1 MKKAI
6 NKSVGRFE
14 GFTIL
19 EIMIVIA
26 IIGLVVSIALPNFLR
41 TRTNA
46 RIQICIENL
55 SQIESAKQMWGLE
68 NGKADG
74 DVPAQTDLV
83 GTTLYLKKM
92 PDCPAGGT
100 YSFQAI
106 GVSATCNMTGH
117 TL

>member
-6 NKSVGRFE
+6 HVFGRFE
-14 GFTIL
+14 GFTLL

-26 IIGLVVSIALPNFLR
+26 IIGMITAIALPNFLK
-41 TRTNA
+41 TRTHA
-46 RIQICIENL
+46 RRQICIENL

-68 NGKADG
+68 QGKKEG
-74 DVPAQTDLV
+74 DVPGQSDLV
-83 GTTLYLKKM
+83 GSTLYIKKM

-106 GVSATCNMTGH
+106 GVNATCTFTDH
-117 TL
+117 VL

>member
-6 NKSVGRFE
+6 YKPVGRFK

-26 IIGLVVSIALPNFLR
+26 IIGLIVSIALPNFLR

-68 NGKADG
+68 HGKADG
-74 DVPAQTDLV
+74 DVPVESDLV
-83 GTTLYLKKM
+83 GTANYLKKM

-100 YSFQAI
+100 YSFQGI

-117 TL
+117 SL